1 MAYLRK
7 VFTLAQ
13 TSKQRSFLLD
23 SAQRSDLALF
33 LGDLS
38 QNENISEIKPPLD
51 IAFSTSSRSM
61 KSRENPSA

>member
-13 TSKQRSFLLD
+13 ISKQRSFLLD

-33 LGDLS
+33 MGDLS
-38 QNENISEIKPPLD
+38 QSENLSEIKPPLD
-51 IAFSTSSRSM
+51 SFSSNQSR
-61 KSRENPSA
+61 